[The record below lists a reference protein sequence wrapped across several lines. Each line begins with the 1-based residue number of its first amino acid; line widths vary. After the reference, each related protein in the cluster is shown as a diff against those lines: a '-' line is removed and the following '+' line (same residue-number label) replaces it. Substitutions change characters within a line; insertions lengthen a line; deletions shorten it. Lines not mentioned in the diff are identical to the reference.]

1 MKTFKHSKRYANM
14 FLNAVGVED
23 APEAME
29 ELALVYALM
38 QKSAEFR
45 RLLSGPMFSQD
56 ERDGA
61 LAEVGGML
69 DLSEHSLKFVR
80 YLAEE
85 GAAWALGDVINKA
98 VAIYSDRKKRV
109 NALVITANS
118 VGPEYEDRLKKALKR
133 ITRKD
138 VTIEYR
144 KDPALLGGMLVKVG
158 STMFDGSI
166 KGQLRLLK
174 EDLVKG

>member
-14 FLNAVGVED
+14 FLSAVGVED

-29 ELALVYALM
+29 ELSLMNALM
-38 QKSAEFR
+38 QKSPEFR
-45 RLLSGPMFSQD
+45 RLLSGPMFTQE

-69 DLSEHSLKFVR
+69 DLSENSLKFVR
-80 YLAEE
+80 YLAGE

-109 NALVITANS
+109 NAIVMTANS
-118 VGPEYEDRLKKALKR
+118 VGPEYEDRLREALKR

-138 VTIEYR
+138 VTIEYQ
-144 KDPALLGGMLVKVG
+144 KDPGLIGGMLVKVG

-166 KGQLRLLK
+166 KGQLRLLR
-174 EDLVKG
+174 EDLIKE